1 MPVANDRGPASGL
14 CNDKRLFSPL
24 AGRLVPKRPFAQR
37 FDLSTFS
44 A

>member
-1 MPVANDRGPASGL
+1 MPVASDRDLAIGL

-24 AGRLVPKRPFAQR
+24 AGRLVPKRPFAQDP
-37 FDLSTFS
+37 DLSAFS